1 MPYLCGVVAFRKRLI
16 YMVSARK
23 EAFVADAKKELHP
36 LFDQER

>member
-1 MPYLCGVVAFRKRLI
+1 
-16 YMVSARK
+16 MVSARK